1 MTTNS
6 QRLKLR
12 SLKLPV
18 GVLLLL
24 GIFLLSVRQEAYGQ
38 LDTNTA
44 LGGAYANPFNVTAM
58 PNPPTGDNNSAFGN
72 EALSLNVAA
81 SDNSAFGANALGS
94 NLEGAG
100 NNAFGSN
107 ALENNTNG
115 SGNNAFGFNALLN
128 NGAAGS
134 FDASD
139 NNAFGNSALQDNRTG
154 NSNTAVGE
162 SALRLNV
169 EGSENVAVGKNSL
182 RNNAGGNNNVAVGQ
196 LALTNNTTGDQNTS
210 IGDNSNNF
218 ALSLTPNPNQ
228 TTALGADTLASAN
241 TATALGYAANAIHAG
256 STAIGT
262 GATTTRANQVMVGT
276 VSDTYTMPG
285 ITSAASSAAQSGP
298 TQFVTTDA
306 NGNLASDNGATSII
320 INKNTAGI
328 AGAFALSGIPEVLP
342 NGTNYAVAANWG
354 TFGGANAAALGGVAR
369 VDGDLF
375 FNAATVLGY
384 APGVRAGLAYCW

>member
-1 MTTNS
+1 MTTNP
-6 QRLKLR
+6 QRSRLR

-38 LDTNTA
+38 IDTNTA
-44 LGGAYANPFNVTAM
+44 LGGAYINPNNVNAM
-58 PNPPTGDNNSAFGN
+58 PSIGSGDNNSAFGN
-72 EALSLNVAA
+72 NALNLNVTA
-81 SDNSAFGANALGS
+81 SDNNAFGNSALQINQLG
-94 NLEGAG
+94 EA
-100 NNAFGSN
+100 NNAFGSH
-107 ALENNTNG
+107 ALQNNQNG

-128 NGAAGS
+128 NGATGS

-139 NNAFGNSALQDNRTG
+139 NNAYGNSALQNNQTG

-169 EGSENVAVGKNSL
+169 GGSENVAVGKNSL
-182 RNNAGGNNNVAVGQ
+182 LANTGGNNNVAVGQ
-196 LALTNNTTGDQNTS
+196 LSLSTNLTGNQNTS
-210 IGDNSNNF
+210 IGDNSNSF
-218 ALSLTPNPNQ
+218 TGSFQPNQ
-228 TTALGADTLASAN
+228 TTALGANTIASAN
-241 TATALGYAANAIHAG
+241 TATALGFASNALHTG
-256 STAIGT
+256 STAIGH

-354 TFGGANAAALGGVAR
+354 TFGGANAAALGGVAG

-384 APGVRAGLAYCW
+384 APGVRAGLTYCW